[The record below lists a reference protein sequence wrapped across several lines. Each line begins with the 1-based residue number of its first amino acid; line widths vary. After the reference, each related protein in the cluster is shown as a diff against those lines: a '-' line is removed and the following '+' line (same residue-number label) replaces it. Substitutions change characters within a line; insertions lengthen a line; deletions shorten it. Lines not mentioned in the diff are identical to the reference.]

1 MSNTLFLFVK
11 LEFMNNVIRNVFRNI
26 YVRFWCK
33 LYNIPA
39 QLIVKI
45 YSVERY
51 SKRLVRRFVS
61 VEMLVREINRRG
73 KGLCRGQ

>member
-1 MSNTLFLFVK
+1 MFFK
-11 LEFMNNVIRNVFRNI
+11 K

-33 LYNIPA
+33 LYNISA
-39 QLIVKI
+39 QVIVKF

-51 SKRLVRRFVS
+51 NKRLARRFVS
-61 VEMLVREINRRG
+61 VEMLVRQINRRG